1 MNALCRYPWPGN
13 IRELQNVIERSVILS
28 SGPSLNVPVAELHSH
43 SMLAPANDT
52 AEDKSERRTPVRS
65 ILAEVDR
72 NQMILALKEAD
83 GRVGGSGGAAARLG
97 LKRTTFITRMK
108 KLGIHPN
115 QVSEHKMDSND
126 TSDTSDAS
134 RVHNAPLDLTSSE

>member
-1 MNALCRYPWPGN
+1 
-13 IRELQNVIERSVILS
+13 
-28 SGPSLNVPVAELHSH
+28 VP
-43 SMLAPANDT
+43 APANDAVT

-72 NQMILALKEAD
+72 NQIIHALKEAH

-115 QVSEHKMDSND
+115 QVSEHKMDSTD

-134 RVHNAPLDLTSSE
+134 MVHNTPLDLTSSE